1 MGGLH
6 LRASLP
12 VASPQRPVTM
22 PMKPKTP
29 CCWAGCAALT
39 HDRFCEA
46 HAREAQRRY
55 DRERGSS
62 AKRNYGY
69 KWRKTRK
76 RILMRDPVCKW
87 SGCTQPST
95 EVDHI
100 IPRSR
105 GGTEADHNLQGLC
118 KPHHSEKTARE
129 DNRWG

>member
-1 MGGLH
+1 
-6 LRASLP
+6 
-12 VASPQRPVTM
+12 M

-69 KWRKTRK
+69 GWRKTRK
-76 RILMRDPVCKW
+76 RIFMRDPVCKW
-87 SGCTQPST
+87 SGCTQPSI

-100 IPRSR
+100 IPRSMNAPKARR
-105 GGTEADHNLQGLC
+105 GASGA
-118 KPHHSEKTARE
+118 S
-129 DNRWG
+129 